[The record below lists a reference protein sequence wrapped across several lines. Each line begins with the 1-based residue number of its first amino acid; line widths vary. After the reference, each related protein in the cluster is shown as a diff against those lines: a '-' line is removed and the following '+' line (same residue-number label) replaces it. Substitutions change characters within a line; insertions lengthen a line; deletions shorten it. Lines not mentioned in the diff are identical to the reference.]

1 MTATSN
7 RKRLTSKLLQIFY
20 KRSSRRETEHQFET
34 YQKLFGNE
42 TNQLHASRKDV
53 IQMKFNGKTFLR
65 SAGYLAVVLSCL
77 CLGGAARVM
86 AQDSSMGSSQP
97 KTDPRK
103 LTTIQVAAAD
113 DGKTKTAV
121 EVRYLNL
128 PFGAATFGYMEV
140 GGDRYY
146 SNRTWPILHL
156 KLARQAVYD
165 GKTLQP
171 GDYVFFITPKSEKLK
186 TDSMMFSLASFKPDA
201 ARGTFLVPGDVFTE
215 TPKDAVVISQKPVT
229 FGKDATT
236 SPSLQVWVGKES
248 DGVSIKL
255 HYGNRTL
262 TEKLTWK

>member
-1 MTATSN
+1 M
-7 RKRLTSKLLQIFY
+7 KL
-20 KRSSRRETEHQFET
+20 
-34 YQKLFGNE
+34 
-42 TNQLHASRKDV
+42 
-53 IQMKFNGKTFLR
+53 NGKTLAR
-65 SAGYLAVVLSCL
+65 SFVYAAVILSCI
-77 CLGGAARVM
+77 CLSSAARVM
-86 AQDSSMGSSQP
+86 AQDSTMSAGQA

-103 LTTIQVAAAD
+103 LTTIQVAAFD
-113 DGKTKTAV
+113 DGKTKNAV

-146 SNRTWPILHL
+146 SNRTWPIMHL

-171 GDYVFFITPKSEKLK
+171 GDYVFYITPKSEKLK

-229 FGKDATT
+229 FGKGANA
-236 SPSLQVWVGKES
+236 SPALQVWVGKEG
-248 DGVSIKL
+248 DAVAIKL
-255 HYGNRTL
+255 HYGDRTL
-262 TEKLTWK
+262 TEKLMLK